1 MPSNLI
7 LSLFMVLYLAIDIF
21 LIGNYKKKIKK
32 LQEENAKLTKQI
44 KAEQG
49 RGVLICLLY

>member
-44 KAEQG
+44 KAE
-49 RGVLICLLY
+49 

>member
-1 MPSNLI
+1 MPSNVI

-21 LIGNYKKKIKK
+21 LIGNYKKKVKK

-44 KAEQG
+44 KAE
-49 RGVLICLLY
+49 